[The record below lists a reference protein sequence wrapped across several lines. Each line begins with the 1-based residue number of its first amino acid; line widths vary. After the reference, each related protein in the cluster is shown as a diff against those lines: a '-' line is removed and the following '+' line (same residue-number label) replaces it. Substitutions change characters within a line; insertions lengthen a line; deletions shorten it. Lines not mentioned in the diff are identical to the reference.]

1 MPSYMKEKDWAR
13 LPYINMMNSHFC
25 HCRNRQK
32 HGSNNAELICSW
44 HNFFFSFAGHGDTGE
59 VCTAESVTS
68 HVLTTALIIQ
78 RNIWIENLHSLICL
92 LDFLNRQ
99 IKKVTDGREEENEI
113 SGPLQG
119 NKQRGNIGEHAVT
132 EALFIT
138 QVKSKSSFV
147 IYGKLDNSGH
157 VKMI

>member
-1 MPSYMKEKDWAR
+1 MKEKDWAH
-13 LPYINMMNSHFC
+13 LPYINMINSHFC

-44 HNFFFSFAGHGDTGE
+44 HNFFFCWTRGHRRSLYSW
-59 VCTAESVTS
+59 VCHKS
-68 HVLTTALIIQ
+68 HVLTTALVIQ

-119 NKQRGNIGEHAVT
+119 NKQRGNIGKHAVT
-132 EALFIT
+132 EALLIT

-157 VKMI
+157 VKMV